1 MPSGK
6 RAQHKPCARC
16 GTRKRHPGYSY
27 CGRCRVE
34 MHAIYEA
41 RRKRLAAEAAG
52 PSVYEP
58 APPRKRGPD
67 TDDTR
72 VRHVCDVCRA
82 ALYDESTRCSYC
94 AGLTPEASGST
105 LHAER
110 RA

>member
-1 MPSGK
+1 MPSG
-6 RAQHKPCARC
+6 RPSQHKPCCRC
-16 GTRKRHPGYSY
+16 NERKRRRGYSY
-27 CGRCRVE
+27 CQPCLVAMR
-34 MHAIYEA
+34 ADYLA
-41 RRKRLAAEAAG
+41 RASQK
-52 PSVYEP
+52 SVYEP